1 MGAMAAILVVED
13 EAPLLIL
20 AESYLEKQGHQ
31 TLNAGTPEQ
40 ALALIDGEH
49 EIDVLFTDLGLG
61 NDLQAGLELAKQ
73 AVERPELK
81 VLYTTGQTLTDGMKE
96 LFVSGSA
103 FLAKPYT
110 VEQLTTALSS
120 LL

>member
-1 MGAMAAILVVED
+1 MAAILVVED

-49 EIDVLFTDLGLG
+49 DRRAVHGPRTRERFTG
-61 NDLQAGLELAKQ
+61 
-73 AVERPELK
+73 RPRIGETSGGASARTQGALH
-81 VLYTTGQTLTDGMKE
+81 DGPDPDGWDE
-96 LFVSGSA
+96 GV
-103 FLAKPYT
+103 
-110 VEQLTTALSS
+110 VR
-120 LL
+120 